1 MAAPSRRSQQLSL
14 ALPVPRTW
22 GGKRAGAGRKRVAS
36 RPLTPHRAR
45 PPHASSHPVHVTLRA
60 LFRPL
65 RSQHVLPTL
74 RLAIAG
80 ADQREPER
88 FRITQ
93 YSVQYDHIHLL
104 VEASDQQAL
113 SSGMR
118 SVAIR
123 IARSVNALVGRR
135 GRFWA
140 DRWYGHTLTSPR
152 QVRSALVYVLANF
165 RKHAPRRLEP
175 GIDPYSS
182 GAWFDGW
189 EAGPLAATG
198 SVVATGSAMAT
209 GSGKPRPGAER
220 APPERESTHDGIHDN
235 VRDNVHRPE
244 NDAAHDTERDAVRAA
259 MRQRASGAEPQC
271 EAEAPPVS
279 RPKTWLSR
287 VGWRRYGLLRLDE
300 APAGA
305 PRTA

>member
-1 MAAPSRRSQQLSL
+1 
-14 ALPVPRTW
+14 
-22 GGKRAGAGRKRVAS
+22 
-36 RPLTPHRAR
+36 
-45 PPHASSHPVHVTLRA
+45 
-60 LFRPL
+60 L

-80 ADQREPER
+80 ADQREPEC

-104 VEASDQQAL
+104 VEAIDQRAL
-113 SSGMR
+113 SSGMS

-140 DRWYGHTLTSPR
+140 DRWYGHALTSPR
-152 QVRSALVYVLANF
+152 QVRAALVYVIANF
-165 RKHAPRRLEP
+165 RKHSRHRLGP
-175 GIDPYSS
+175 GIDPFSS

-189 EAGPLAATG
+189 QKGPSAANG
-198 SVVATGSAMAT
+198 SVVAT

-220 APPERESTHDGIHDN
+220 APPERESFNDGIHDN
-235 VRDNVHRPE
+235 VDDALRD
-244 NDAAHDTERDAVRAA
+244 AERDALQDAERDALQDAERDALQDAERDALQGAVRDALRGGIRQPAHGAA
-259 MRQRASGAEPQC
+259 PRTAR
-271 EAEAPPVS
+271 EAAPVS
-279 RPKTWLSR
+279 RPRTWLAR
-287 VGWRRYGLLRLDE
+287 VGWRRYGLLGLDE

-305 PRTA
+305 SRTA

>member
-1 MAAPSRRSQQLSL
+1 
-14 ALPVPRTW
+14 
-22 GGKRAGAGRKRVAS
+22 
-36 RPLTPHRAR
+36 
-45 PPHASSHPVHVTLRA
+45 
-60 LFRPL
+60 L

-74 RLAIAG
+74 RRAIAG

-123 IARSVNALVGRR
+123 IARMVNTLVGRR

-152 QVRSALVYVLANF
+152 QVRTALVYVLANF
-165 RKHAPRRLEP
+165 RKHSRLRLGP
-175 GIDPYSS
+175 GIDPFSS

-189 EAGPLAATG
+189 VGGPWVATG
-198 SVVATGSAMAT
+198 SVVATGSLMAT
-209 GSGKPRPGAER
+209 GSGNRRPGAER
-220 APPERESTHDGIHDN
+220 APPERESIHDGIHDN
-235 VRDNVHRPE
+235 VRDDVHRLE
-244 NDAAHDTERDAVRAA
+244 HDAAQIPNVTPCARPCV
-259 MRQRASGAEPQC
+259 SGQAEPDLSAC
-271 EAEAPPVS
+271 V
-279 RPKTWLSR
+279 RPH
-287 VGWRRYGLLRLDE
+287 
-300 APAGA
+300 P
-305 PRTA
+305 

>member
-1 MAAPSRRSQQLSL
+1 
-14 ALPVPRTW
+14 
-22 GGKRAGAGRKRVAS
+22 
-36 RPLTPHRAR
+36 
-45 PPHASSHPVHVTLRA
+45 
-60 LFRPL
+60 L

-74 RLAIAG
+74 RRAIAG
-80 ADQREPER
+80 ADRRDSER

-123 IARSVNALVGRR
+123 IARSVNTLVGRR

-152 QVRSALVYVLANF
+152 QVRAALVYVLANF
-165 RKHAPRRLEP
+165 RKHSRRRLGP
-175 GIDPYSS
+175 GIDPFSS

-189 EAGPLAATG
+189 VGGPLVATG
-198 SVVATGSAMAT
+198 SVVVT

-220 APPERESTHDGIHDN
+220 APPERESIHDGIHDN
-235 VRDNVHRPE
+235 LRDDVHRPE
-244 NDAAHDTERDAVRAA
+244 HDAAHDTERDAAHAA

-271 EAEAPPVS
+271 VAETPPVS

-287 VGWRRYGLLRLDE
+287 VGWRRYGLLLLDE

>member
-1 MAAPSRRSQQLSL
+1 MAR
-14 ALPVPRTW
+14 
-22 GGKRAGAGRKRVAS
+22 
-36 RPLTPHRAR
+36 
-45 PPHASSHPVHVTLRA
+45 
-60 LFRPL
+60 
-65 RSQHVLPTL
+65 
-74 RLAIAG
+74 
-80 ADQREPER
+80 ADQRDPER

-152 QVRSALVYVLANF
+152 QVRAALVYVLANF
-165 RKHAPRRLEP
+165 RKHSRRRLGP
-175 GIDPYSS
+175 GIDPFSS

-189 EAGPLAATG
+189 DAGPL
-198 SVVATGSAMAT
+198 VAT
-209 GSGKPRPGAER
+209 GSGKSLPGAER
-220 APPERESTHDGIHDN
+220 ASPGRESIHDGIHDN
-235 VRDNVHRPE
+235 VRDDVHRPE
-244 NDAAHDTERDAVRAA
+244 SDAARDTEGDGARDAERDALRAV
-259 MRQRASGAEPQC
+259 MRQSSSGAGPQC
-271 EAEAPPVS
+271 VRDAPPVS